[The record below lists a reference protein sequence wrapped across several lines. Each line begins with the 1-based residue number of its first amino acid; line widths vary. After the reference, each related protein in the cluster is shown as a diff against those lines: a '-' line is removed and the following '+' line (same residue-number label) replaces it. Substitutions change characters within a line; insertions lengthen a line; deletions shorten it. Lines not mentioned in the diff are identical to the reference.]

1 MFMTSLVLTATLQAV
16 LLAAPEQD
24 YSAAYQKSLD
34 SGRPLVVLLGADW
47 CPACLTMKNSIL
59 PQVTQQGA
67 LKDVE
72 FTYVDIDRQSKLAE
86 LLARARSIPQLIRF
100 ERRPSGWVSGM
111 LLGAQ
116 SPEKVTL
123 FVKGEAPEAAP
134 SETPLAPANNQP
146 PTIVGSLPAPVTS
159 SATN

>member
-1 MFMTSLVLTATLQAV
+1 MTSLALTVALQAV

-59 PQVTQQGA
+59 PQITQQGG
-67 LKDVE
+67 LKEVE

-86 LLARARSIPQLIRF
+86 VLARARSIPQLIRF

-116 SPEKVTL
+116 SPEKVTS
-123 FVKGEAPEAAP
+123 FVKGEAAEVTTT
-134 SETPLAPANNQP
+134 ETSVVPASNQP
-146 PTIVGSLPAPVTS
+146 PAVLGSLPTPATASVT
-159 SATN
+159 N

>member
-1 MFMTSLVLTATLQAV
+1 MTSLVLAATLQAA
-16 LLAAPEQD
+16 LLAAPEQE
-24 YSAAYQKSLD
+24 YTAAYQKSLD

-47 CPACLTMKNSIL
+47 CPACLTMKNSIM
-59 PQVTQQGA
+59 PQVDG

-72 FTYVDIDRQSKLAE
+72 FAYVDIDRQTKLAR
-86 LLARARSIPQLIRF
+86 LLARAQSIPQLIRF

-116 SPEKVTL
+116 SPEKVTS
-123 FVKGEAPEAAP
+123 FVKGEAPEAGV
-134 SETPLAPANNQP
+134 ETPVTPADNQP
-146 PTIVGSLPAPVTS
+146 PAIAGNLSQSVTS

>member
-1 MFMTSLVLTATLQAV
+1 MTSLALTVALQAV

-24 YSAAYQKSLD
+24 YSVAYQKSLD

-59 PQVTQQGA
+59 PKVSEQGG

-72 FTYVDIDRQSKLAE
+72 FSYVDIDRQSKLAE
-86 LLARARSIPQLIRF
+86 VLARARSIPQLIRF
-100 ERRPSGWVSGM
+100 ERRPSGWISGV

-116 SPEKVTL
+116 SPEKVTS
-123 FVKGEAPEAAP
+123 FVKGEAAEATAAETSPTPASNPP
-134 SETPLAPANNQP
+134 SVIL
-146 PTIVGSLPAPVTS
+146 GSLPAPITGS
-159 SATN
+159 MAN